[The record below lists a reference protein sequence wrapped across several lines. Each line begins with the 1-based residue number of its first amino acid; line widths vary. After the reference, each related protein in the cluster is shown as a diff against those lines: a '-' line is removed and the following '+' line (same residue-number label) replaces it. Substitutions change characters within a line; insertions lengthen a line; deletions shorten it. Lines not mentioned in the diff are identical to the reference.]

1 MTRSLLRFIPLPAL
15 VLALAAFQLARAHE
29 GFARSAK
36 CKALPS
42 DASWPATK
50 VWDSFNSSVNG
61 RLIRT
66 VPIGTPCHGSH
77 FNQTECAFVR
87 NNWHETSLHLPSSSS
102 MMTPLFANE
111 SCDPFTASNA
121 QCVIGTYV
129 QYAVNVSEVDDIRKT
144 LNFSRTH
151 NIRFVVRNT
160 GHDYMGKSTGTGGLS
175 VWTRHLQET
184 QWIPKYS
191 SSFYTGPAIKAQAGV
206 SVEQMYKIAD
216 ENGHVIIGGDCSSVG
231 YTGGY
236 IQGGGHSTLS
246 SFLGLAADSALEY
259 EVVTTTGKFVV
270 ASPTQNSDLYW
281 ALSGGGG
288 GSYGIVWSVTVK
300 AHPNFPVVIANVS
313 FTSANITQDL
323 FWQAIASYQAITPA
337 LADAGTYA
345 MAVYGSASFELEPV
359 FVPNA
364 TIEQVQ
370 NLIKPFLSNL
380 TAFGINHTVSITS
393 HPTFQIAFDSVPEYV
408 DLTVGIYN
416 FGGRILPKSLWE
428 DPGSFNRTMAVLRGI
443 ANNSGTLMDL
453 TLSPSI
459 KLNSAPPNAV
469 LPAWRTAQKFLIT
482 LLPWNDT
489 ATAAEIKATQNRVT
503 NIIDQPLRDL
513 APDSGTYLNEA
524 DPNEPNWQQSFYGA
538 NYQRLL
544 SIKDKW
550 DPEGMLFGR
559 TAVGGDRWFEDADGR
574 LCRVLGGISLIGQT
588 IDNFLV

>member
-77 FNQTECAFVR
+77 FNQTECTFIR

-102 MMTPLFANE
+102 MMTPLFANK

-270 ASPTQNSDLYW
+270 ASPIQNSDLYW
-281 ALSGGGG
+281 ALSGG
-288 GSYGIVWSVTVK
+288 V
-300 AHPNFPVVIANVS
+300 
-313 FTSANITQDL
+313 
-323 FWQAIASYQAITPA
+323 
-337 LADAGTYA
+337 GTYA

-380 TAFGINHTVSITS
+380 TAFGINYTFSISS

-416 FGGRILPKSLWE
+416 FGGRILPKSLWG

-443 ANNSGTLMDL
+443 ADNGGTLMDL

-469 LPAWRTAQKFLIT
+469 LLAWRTAQKFLIT

-538 NYQRLL
+538 NYRQLL

-574 LCRVLGGISLIGQT
+574 LCRV
-588 IDNFLV
+588 